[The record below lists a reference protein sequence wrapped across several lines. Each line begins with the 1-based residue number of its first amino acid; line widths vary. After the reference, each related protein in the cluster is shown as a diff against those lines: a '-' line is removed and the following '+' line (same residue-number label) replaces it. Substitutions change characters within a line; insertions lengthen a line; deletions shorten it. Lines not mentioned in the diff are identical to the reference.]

1 MILSS
6 EERAVGKENFHAAI
20 GSKPVRRKLLEES
33 IRKDGKGVAS
43 KDGLGALYFGYQ
55 PVAEPVRVGV
65 IGTGDEGSVLIGAIN
80 PKYIAVRAIADI
92 RPYNVWRAFH
102 GDYSTDAALAG
113 RPGLQAVYGWKSEDA
128 ARKEVKVYGDYKELI
143 AHAKDDKLEAVIIAL
158 PLHLHAP
165 VAIAAM
171 QAGLHVITEK
181 LMGHTVCQCKEMA
194 LTAKQTDRLLATGH
208 QRHYSILYDN
218 AVELLRQGLLGELH
232 YIRAQWH
239 RGNLPGHDSWQPPL
253 PESVKPHDRLAKHL
267 AKQLDTAEKQLA
279 KARGAAIDLCQK
291 RVDQA
296 KAQIA
301 DKIVEAEKFGYQRK
315 QIVGA
320 DGQVVYE
327 GPAIEELIRW
337 RLWDRTGAGM
347 MAELGSHQLDA
358 ASICI
363 AAVHGGV
370 KQHPL
375 TRGRRRQPP
384 PLPRRSRHR
393 GSRLL
398 HLRVPRPGLQRRRP
412 RRRREEDRRPVR
424 LDQRQRLRRL
434 RRNRAGDRR
443 HPGPRARAGRD
454 ALQGRQ
460 YRSQDEGAG
469 RQEEKGQPDAKP
481 SLEIDENGDEQ
492 SAAIGRLAMLPA
504 GRGYAE
510 ELEHWA
516 WCIRNRDP
524 ENLPHCHP
532 TVALGDAVI
541 ALVANKAVREGLPH
555 RLQARVVRSRETG
568 HPRGR

>member
-253 PESVKPHDRLAKHL
+253 PGSVKPHDRLAKHL

-301 DKIVEAEKFGYQRK
+301 DKIVEAEKFGYQANRSS
-315 QIVGA
+315 A
-320 DGQVVYE
+320 
-327 GPAIEELIRW
+327 PTAR
-337 RLWDRTGAGM
+337 
-347 MAELGSHQLDA
+347 S
-358 ASICI
+358 S
-363 AAVHGGV
+363 
-370 KQHPL
+370 
-375 TRGRRRQPP
+375 TRGRP
-384 PLPRRSRHR
+384 SR
-393 GSRLL
+393 
-398 HLRVPRPGLQRRRP
+398 
-412 RRRREEDRRPVR
+412 
-424 LDQRQRLRRL
+424 
-434 RRNRAGDRR
+434 N
-443 HPGPRARAGRD
+443 
-454 ALQGRQ
+454 
-460 YRSQDEGAG
+460 
-469 RQEEKGQPDAKP
+469 
-481 SLEIDENGDEQ
+481 
-492 SAAIGRLAMLPA
+492 
-504 GRGYAE
+504 
-510 ELEHWA
+510 
-516 WCIRNRDP
+516 
-524 ENLPHCHP
+524 
-532 TVALGDAVI
+532 
-541 ALVANKAVREGLPH
+541 
-555 RLQARVVRSRETG
+555 
-568 HPRGR
+568 